1 MGENAVAM
9 LGEVFIFLIFFFTSF
24 YGTTGERVNPPF
36 SNLTE

>member
-9 LGEVFIFLIFFFTSF
+9 LGEVFFFFFLTSF

>member
-9 LGEVFIFLIFFFTSF
+9 LGEVFFFFLTSF